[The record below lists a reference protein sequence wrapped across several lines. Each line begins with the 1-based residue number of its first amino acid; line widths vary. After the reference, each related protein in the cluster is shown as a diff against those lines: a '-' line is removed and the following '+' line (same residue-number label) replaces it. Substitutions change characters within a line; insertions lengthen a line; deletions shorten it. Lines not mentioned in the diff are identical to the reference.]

1 MPAAQWFFQRTVDDF
16 VLTFGGCYDRHAKH
30 FHSRYSRNP
39 DRRSSSQYH
48 RYVLRPCI
56 GRISPPG
63 NLSLGFERR
72 VFLTVLPR
80 SHCEA
85 TYCKSAPTRRWVA
98 LESRMTNLA
107 VKFVSALSAGI
118 VVSAPIAMIPL
129 STVGAAEECLTTP
142 KNETP
147 PGKHWYYRSEGGT
160 KRLCWYLRE
169 EGETPSQTATSTP
182 DAHAELPLPQTLV
195 EADLKISP
203 TTPATSFDP
212 RGAAQKPSNN
222 ASRET
227 ARPPVA
233 SGRPEPTGVFSSP
246 TEGPIS
252 PSFVVASPARD
263 PNSDASAET
272 DLAPKVPTV
281 VLTKVET
288 SAMGTPA
295 SLRILLLGTF
305 GAIAVLWLT
314 GKAIMAR
321 MRRRP
326 QRYTRSKPHTN
337 LNPPEWSTE
346 ESTNHTRKPMPVN
359 STRRRNAGSQS
370 SDRQRTGLGDNAREI
385 EQLLARFAK
394 QAQIE
399 P

>member
-1 MPAAQWFFQRTVDDF
+1 MKIA
-16 VLTFGGCYDRHAKH
+16 
-30 FHSRYSRNP
+30 
-39 DRRSSSQYH
+39 
-48 RYVLRPCI
+48 
-56 GRISPPG
+56 
-63 NLSLGFERR
+63 
-72 VFLTVLPR
+72 
-80 SHCEA
+80 
-85 TYCKSAPTRRWVA
+85 
-98 LESRMTNLA
+98 A
-107 VKFVSALSAGI
+107 VKFLWAVAAGF
-118 VVSAPIAMIPL
+118 VASAPIAMIPL
-129 STVGAAEECLTTP
+129 SSVGAAEECLTTP

-182 DAHAELPLPQTLV
+182 GRRTAPEAAPDRETKLARSAADAHAELPLPQTLV
-195 EADLKISP
+195 EADPKNFP

-212 RGAAQKPSNN
+212 RGAAQKLSSN
-222 ASRET
+222 ASPET

-233 SGRPEPTGVFSSP
+233 SRRPEPTGVFSSP

-252 PSFVVASPARD
+252 PSFVVASPAPD
-263 PNSDASAET
+263 TNSDASADT
-272 DLAPKVPTV
+272 DLAPKVPPV
-281 VLTKVET
+281 VPTKVET

-314 GKAIMAR
+314 GSAVMAR

-326 QRYTRSKPHTN
+326 QRYTRSNPHTD
-337 LNPPEWSTE
+337 LNPPERSTE
-346 ESTNHTRKPMPVN
+346 EPTNHTGIPPSRKPMPVN

-370 SDRQRTGLGDNAREI
+370 SDRQRSGLGDNAREI

-394 QAQIE
+394 QATE